1 MLTRP
6 PQGISAALQTADQSR
21 AQPWSQK
28 NIELNV
34 EPSLELLCNQ
44 YLKMCLLDDDMTL
57 TWMNYARPLIR
68 DLRK

>member
-1 MLTRP
+1 MLAYL
-6 PQGISAALQTADQSR
+6 AASR
-21 AQPWSQK
+21 DFCCATGSRS
-28 NIELNV
+28 ESGSV
-34 EPSLELLCNQ
+34 MVELLYNQ